1 MSLHTFFVAPT
12 GFGVGLT
19 STSLGLIRALERTG
33 LKVHFLKPIAQ
44 PHPGDDGPERSSE
57 LISRT
62 LGLTPP
68 PSMTLSQ
75 VEHQLAMG
83 ELDEVLEEIVSR
95 YQQAAQDADVV
106 VVEGMVPTRQSNYAS
121 QINQQLAKSLDADV
135 ILVTAPDGDDFAT
148 LADRIEINAQTFGGP
163 KHPKVLGV
171 IINKVKALATETSAD
186 IPDRPTLKSTLK
198 DFAQSLRE
206 ASSRLDTDDFR
217 LIGCVPWQEELN
229 APRTSDI
236 AELLR
241 ATTFHAGDMQQRR
254 VMEMALC
261 SRTVPNIIHL
271 LRPGALI
278 VTPGDRDD
286 IIIASS
292 LA

>member
-95 YQQAAQDADVV
+95 YQQAAKDADVCLL
-106 VVEGMVPTRQSNYAS
+106 Y
-121 QINQQLAKSLDADV
+121 
-135 ILVTAPDGDDFAT
+135 
-148 LADRIEINAQTFGGP
+148 
-163 KHPKVLGV
+163 
-171 IINKVKALATETSAD
+171 TS
-186 IPDRPTLKSTLK
+186 PS
-198 DFAQSLRE
+198 
-206 ASSRLDTDDFR
+206 
-217 LIGCVPWQEELN
+217 
-229 APRTSDI
+229 PR
-236 AELLR
+236 
-241 ATTFHAGDMQQRR
+241 
-254 VMEMALC
+254 
-261 SRTVPNIIHL
+261 
-271 LRPGALI
+271 GA
-278 VTPGDRDD
+278 
-286 IIIASS
+286 
-292 LA
+292 